1 MHTHGTFWYF
11 DIIKIKKKSTFKVN
25 KSSNL
30 TPYFCESPFLPKK
43 SFVKNPKSKMTPGET
58 LSPKKEYFLM
68 MNCRDYL
75 YTAIDGRESYIQ
87 LFKVKVA
94 KSQNLSRTSIM

>member
-1 MHTHGTFWYF
+1 
-11 DIIKIKKKSTFKVN
+11 
-25 KSSNL
+25 
-30 TPYFCESPFLPKK
+30 
-43 SFVKNPKSKMTPGET
+43 MTPGET

-87 LFKVKVA
+87 LFKVKGSKVSEGTLTFA
-94 KSQNLSRTSIM
+94 EPV

>member
-1 MHTHGTFWYF
+1 MHTNGTSWFLYF
-11 DIIKIKKKSTFKVN
+11 MKTQKTSVYTVN
-25 KSSNL
+25 KSLNL
-30 TPYFCESPFLPKK
+30 TLYFSPKT
-43 SFVKNPKSKMTPGET
+43 SFMKNPKTKMTPGET

-75 YTAIDGRESYIQ
+75 YTAIDDRESYIQ

-94 KSQNLSRTSIM
+94 KSQKVL